1 MARADQ
7 ARHERAKGNGSGWLK
22 KPKPCC
28 SESSKRSSGAPSHF
42 GPRPVQWA
50 GGPRFSLTIHPVGNP
65 SRYADSKRFGVISDP
80 RDRKAVTQLRTG
92 QVDCAV
98 ERRKWNSRGGLECSC
113 GCLVGDPY
121 HTVMECPH
129 TYANRLAVYDR
140 IREHAASDS
149 DLGGLLA
156 HTMDSVLLASL
167 GALLPGEGAA
177 PDAPLYTTLIR
188 LAAPE
193 WAKAF
198 TSWINEILP
207 RGHLKCRRGQVRSL
221 SVAHN
226 GSMFPP

>member
-1 MARADQ
+1 M
-7 ARHERAKGNGSGWLK
+7 
-22 KPKPCC
+22 
-28 SESSKRSSGAPSHF
+28 
-42 GPRPVQWA
+42 
-50 GGPRFSLTIHPVGNP
+50 
-65 SRYADSKRFGVISDP
+65 
-80 RDRKAVTQLRTG
+80 
-92 QVDCAV
+92 
-98 ERRKWNSRGGLECSC
+98 
-113 GCLVGDPY
+113 GDPY

-188 LAAPE
+188 SAAPA

-198 TSWINEILP
+198 DHVLNQW
-207 RGHLKCRRGQVRSL
+207 
-221 SVAHN
+221 
-226 GSMFPP
+226 M